1 MGIESIV
8 KLIGRPNIAGDIDKQ
23 KLVTIADDVIARAQQ
38 DEQSMRE
45 WKESVDEGIKLCKP
59 EFKAKDTPWPNAAN
73 FKSPILIEAANN
85 FGNRATIEIMR
96 DPKLVKTSIIGLPTI
111 KNVIDKKAAEVSRWK
126 EQVAGISEG
135 LQQLDPADPEV
146 VKMQDTGK
154 QIQAK
159 IEENTQIIK
168 QKKESI
174 RRKNERADRVS
185 ELMNWQINVKME
197 EWRSDHKR
205 LMYSIPNIGT
215 CFVKTYYDSTLG
227 RCVSKIINYP
237 DFTIN
242 QKTTDMKTCRS
253 FTHILAFTKAEADL
267 RIKNGIWLD
276 ESFYADDKLDAGGD
290 EANNSETTEDNP
302 DRFYE
307 QYCWLDIDEDGIEEP
322 YIVTVNVGAAKV
334 VRIVARY
341 DEKSIIVKSDDI
353 KPMPLLDAQRKNAEL
368 VDKDNKEYGLSN
380 KPPEADDLSAY
391 DIVRVE
397 PVKILTK
404 YGMIPSAD
412 GTFLDVGFYHIIG
425 SLTLGHNKT
434 TNDLLNGGTLAT
446 SLGGMTAKNFR
457 KKPGNFSVKPNEY
470 IMTECSPETLASS
483 IAHIPYKEPSQ
494 TLFLLNDKLENT
506 ARSFGAGADVGGQ
519 IQANTAPT
527 TALAM
532 IQESMIPNTAH
543 MSMIIDSMSNE
554 FQVLFELDRAYL
566 DADDYK
572 EIVGDD
578 EAVFQEDFETD
589 GLSVTCGA
597 NPEMSS
603 KMQRMMLAQAELEQ
617 IDRVVAAGGNGVP
630 ILKNY
635 YKRIGS
641 ENIDEIFPNE
651 AEMSPEEKAQMK
663 QMQQQQ
669 EYANQLAEK
678 QVQMIELQTTL
689 LKSGEERKDFEA
701 KVSATETNAK
711 IDKMFE
717 EIENLKSQTTL
728 NYAKADAEPVKNQ
741 SHLLKTH
748 SDVTAKNEELRISS
762 EQLEHDRE
770 MDKQAAMNTA
780 EE

>member
-8 KLIGRPNIAGDIDKQ
+8 KLIGRPNIAGEIDKQ

-38 DEQSMRE
+38 DAESMKE
-45 WKESVDEGIKLCKP
+45 WKECVDEGIKLCKP
-59 EFKAKDTPWPNAAN
+59 EFKAKDQPWPGAAN
-73 FKSPILIEAANN
+73 FKSTILMEAANN

-126 EQVAGISEG
+126 EQVEGISEG

-146 VKMQDTGK
+146 VKMQDTVK

-159 IEENTQIIK
+159 IEENTQII
-168 QKKESI
+168 QRKKEAI

-197 EWRSDHKR
+197 EWRSDQKR
-205 LMYSIPNIGT
+205 LMYSIPNVGT
-215 CFVKTYYDSTLG
+215 MFKKTYYDSTLG
-227 RCVSKIINYP
+227 RCVSKVINYP
-237 DFTIN
+237 DFIIN

-276 ESFYADDKLDAGGD
+276 ESFYADDDKLDAGSD
-290 EANNSETTEDNP
+290 EANNSDTTEDNP
-302 DRFYE
+302 DKFYE
-307 QYCWLDIDEDGIEEP
+307 QYCWLDLDDDGAEEP

-341 DEKSIIVKSDDI
+341 DEDSIIVKSDDV
-353 KPMPLLDAQRKNAEL
+353 KPMSLLDAQRKKADL
-368 VDKDNKEYGLSN
+368 VKKDNEEYRLDN
-380 KPPEADDLSAY
+380 KPPEPDDISMY
-391 DIVRVE
+391 KVVRVE

-404 YGMIPSAD
+404 YGMIPSFD
-412 GTFLDVGFYHIIG
+412 GTFLDVGFYHLIG
-425 SLTLGHNKT
+425 SMTLGHNKT
-434 TNDLLNGGTLAT
+434 TNDLLNSGTLANT
-446 SLGGMTAKNFR
+446 QGGIVAKNFR
-457 KKPGNFSVKPNEY
+457 KKAGSFSVKPGEY
-470 IMTECSPETLASS
+470 IQTECTPETLQTS
-483 IAHIPYKEPSQ
+483 IMNLPFKEPSQ

-543 MSMIIDSMSNE
+543 MSMIIDSMTNE
-554 FQVLFELDRAYL
+554 FNVLFELDRAYL

-589 GLSVTCGA
+589 GLSVVCGA

-678 QVQMIELQTTL
+678 QVQLIELQTTL

-701 KVSATETNAK
+701 KVAATETNAK

-717 EIENLKSQTTL
+717 EIENLKSQTAL

-748 SDVTAKNEELRISS
+748 GDVMAKNEDMRIKA
-762 EQLEHDRE
+762 EQLEHDKSQVKE
-770 MDKQAAMNTA
+770 
-780 EE
+780 